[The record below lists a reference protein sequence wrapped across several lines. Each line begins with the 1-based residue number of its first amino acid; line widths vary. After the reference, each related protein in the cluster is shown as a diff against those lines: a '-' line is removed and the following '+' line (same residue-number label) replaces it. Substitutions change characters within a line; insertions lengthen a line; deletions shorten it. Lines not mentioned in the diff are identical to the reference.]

1 MKKNFLIFM
10 ICIQFQIV
18 KSQVSTEIGA
28 EIGKISL
35 SVVMPENSD
44 ELDASQLAKLATK
57 ISQIVTN
64 YGIDASS
71 PNNNFVIYPKFTIY
85 ETNIVEGGMQNIIVV
100 KSELSLF
107 IKQVDNNILFAS
119 VSKIING
126 SGNNALTATTN
137 ALSKINVND
146 KEFKIFL
153 EKSKAKIIQYYESKC
168 LDIIEKA
175 EIFAKKQD
183 FQQAL
188 GLLMSVPAEAECYKK
203 AQEKSLVFYKN
214 YQDQECKKIIHEI
227 NLNVANNDYTGATEN
242 LKLIMPSSSC
252 FEEAKV
258 IITRIENKID
268 VAQKRQLALQVKVYE
283 DKVALQKQR
292 LDALKEI
299 AIAQQKNRPKI
310 YYNYIIR

>member
-1 MKKNFLIFM
+1 MKKIFLIFM

-18 KSQVSTEIGA
+18 KAQVSA

-44 ELDASQLAKLATK
+44 ELDATQLAKLSTK

-64 YGIDASS
+64 YGIDAGS

-85 ETNIVEGGMQNIIVV
+85 ETNIVEGGMQNITVV

-107 IKQVDNNILFAS
+107 VKQVDNNILFAS

-126 SGNNALTATTN
+126 SGSNAFAATTN
-137 ALSKINVND
+137 ALSKININD
-146 KEFKIFL
+146 KDYKIFI
-153 EKSKAKIIQYYESKC
+153 ENSKAKILQYYETQC
-168 LDIIEKA
+168 LNIIEKA
-175 EIFAKKQD
+175 ENFAKKQD
-183 FQQAL
+183 FQQAV
-188 GLLMSVPAEAECYKK
+188 GLLMSVPEETECYKK
-203 AQEKSLVFYKN
+203 AQEKSLVFYKK
-214 YQDQECKKIIHEI
+214 YQDQECRKIIHEI
-227 NLNVANNDYTGATEN
+227 NLNVANNDYTQATEN

-252 FEEAKV
+252 FEEAK
-258 IITRIENKID
+258 IIINRIENKID
-268 VAQKRQLALQVKVYE
+268 AAQKQQLSLQIKVYE
-283 DKVALQKQR
+283 DQVALQKQR

-299 AIAQQKNRPKI
+299 AIVQQKNRPKI